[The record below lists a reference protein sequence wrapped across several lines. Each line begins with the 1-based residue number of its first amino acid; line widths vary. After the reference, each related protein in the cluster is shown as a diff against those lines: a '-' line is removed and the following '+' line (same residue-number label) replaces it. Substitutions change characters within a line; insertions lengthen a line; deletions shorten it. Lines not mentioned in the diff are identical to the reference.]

1 MLGYLFAGI
10 ALGSIYAIAAS
21 GIVVTYVS
29 SGVLNFAF
37 GSIAFFLAR
46 LYYFL
51 NTQHGWDQLPAVVV
65 SVFLAGP
72 ALGAFLYLVL
82 FRHLRLASPLIRI
95 VSTIGVSVALPAAA
109 LILFGNETITTAPGL
124 ASQPE
129 PTYTVF
135 GAVVTLDQIIAFG
148 CVLAVVIIGT
158 VILQFTD
165 VGLKVRAMVDTE
177 AMTSL
182 SGVSPARISICVWMV
197 TTALAGL
204 VGVLAA
210 PSSGL
215 TSDGMTTLMA
225 SAFAAVVAARL
236 RSLPVAV
243 GVAMAMG
250 IVTDVIQEWLPAN
263 NSLTSAIITSIPF
276 FVMGAFLLA
285 YILISGRINEAAST
299 GGALDRAIRPMGGG
313 EEAAVSAGASV
324 VTTRTGWSWNMLGP
338 VAIVAIVALLPALLP
353 GYWLTL
359 LAGGLAFA
367 VIFLSFTMV
376 VGEGGMIWLC
386 QATFAGC
393 GAIATAQ
400 LATNHGFNPLL
411 AVLIGGLVT
420 VPIGVIIGLLT
431 IRLGNLYV
439 ALVTVT
445 FGLLFETL
453 VFTRNLFYQDGFG
466 VVVSRPGFLLDD
478 KSFSWFCLA
487 VFVVIAV
494 FVVNLRRS
502 TTGLALA
509 AVRYSEPG
517 ARTTGLS
524 ILGMKLLVAGI
535 ATFIAAVGGGL
546 LALNYGSAL
555 PLPSYATI
563 GGLVWLAVFVTIGL
577 RSITAAVIGGLTF
590 TLLPGVFQSY
600 LPVAWGNVPTLLFGL
615 GAIAVAANPEGQVV
629 ANVRMARNLA
639 LKIMKL
645 RTANE
650 SPGPAVAAAAVGGSD
665 VADILETSPV
675 SALAERTGPVSASA
689 VMNGVDGVDGVDA
702 ASTAPRLECHD
713 ITVRFGGI
721 VAVSSVSLSVPP
733 STIIGLVGPNGAGKS
748 TLFSVLSGLRQ
759 PNQGRVLFEG
769 ADITQTSAARRA
781 RLGLARTFQHPEM
794 FAGLTT
800 REHVQL
806 ALRASTSHSRIWSD
820 AVTGRGFRP
829 ADKEEATRVDVLLDA
844 LRLTEIADRPVAG
857 LPLGMTRLVEI
868 ARALAANPKVLLFD
882 EPSSGLD
889 AQETEQVM
897 QVLRRAVERTGVSL
911 LLVEHDVGMVLRL
924 CRYIYV
930 LDFGKKIGEGTPE
943 QIRANPAVHAAYL
956 GDDQSTETATE
967 GASS

>member
-1 MLGYLFAGI
+1 VLGYIFAGI

-46 LYYFL
+46 FYYFL
-51 NTQHGWDQLPAVVV
+51 NTQHGWNQLPAVVV

-82 FRHLRLASPLIRI
+82 FRHLRLSSSLIKI
-95 VSTIGVSVALPAAA
+95 VSTIGVSVALPPAA
-109 LILFGNETITTAPGL
+109 LMLFGNETITSAPGL

-129 PTYTVF
+129 PTYKIF
-135 GAVVTLDQIIAFG
+135 GTVVTLDQIIAFG

-158 VILQFTD
+158 LILQFTD

-204 VGVLAA
+204 AGVLAA

-215 TSDGMTTLMA
+215 TPDGMTALMA

-250 IVTDVIQEWLPAN
+250 LITDVSQNYLPVN
-263 NSLTSAIITSIPF
+263 SSLTSAILTSIPF

-299 GGALDRAIRPMGGG
+299 GGALDNAIRPMGGG
-313 EEAAVSAGASV
+313 DGGASSAASV
-324 VTTRTGWSWNMLGP
+324 IATRSGWSYYMLGP
-338 VAIVAIVALLPALLP
+338 AAVIAIVALLPALLS

-400 LATNHGFNPLL
+400 LATNHRMNPVL
-411 AVLIGGLVT
+411 AVLIGGLIT
-420 VPIGVIIGLLT
+420 TPIGVIIGLLT

-439 ALVTVT
+439 ALVTLT
-445 FGLLFETL
+445 FGLLAETL
-453 VFTRNLFYQDGFG
+453 IFTRNVFYQSG
-466 VVVSRPGFLLDD
+466 VGVTVSRPGFLSGNE
-478 KSFSWFCLA
+478 SFAYFALA
-487 VFVVIAV
+487 VFVVIALI
-494 FVVNLRRS
+494 VVNLRRS

-517 ARTTGLS
+517 ARTVGLS
-524 ILGMKLLVAGI
+524 VLGMKLLVAAI

-555 PLPSYATI
+555 PTSYTTF

-577 RSITAAVIGGLTF
+577 RSITAAIIAGLSF
-590 TLLPGVFQSY
+590 TLLPGIVQTY
-600 LPVAWGNVPTLLFGL
+600 LPAGWGNVPTLLFGL
-615 GAIAVAANPEGQVV
+615 GAVAVAAHPDGQV
-629 ANVRMARNLA
+629 AMNVRLLQGLV
-639 LKIMKL
+639 LKMIKGG
-645 RTANE
+645 T
-650 SPGPAVAAAAVGGSD
+650 SPEPAGHSAAEATGEGAD
-665 VADILETSPV
+665 VAEVLETSP
-675 SALAERTGPVSASA
+675 
-689 VMNGVDGVDGVDA
+689 
-702 ASTAPRLECHD
+702 
-713 ITVRFGGI
+713 
-721 VAVSSVSLSVPP
+721 
-733 STIIGLVGPNGAGKS
+733 
-748 TLFSVLSGLRQ
+748 
-759 PNQGRVLFEG
+759 
-769 ADITQTSAARRA
+769 
-781 RLGLARTFQHPEM
+781 
-794 FAGLTT
+794 
-800 REHVQL
+800 
-806 ALRASTSHSRIWSD
+806 
-820 AVTGRGFRP
+820 
-829 ADKEEATRVDVLLDA
+829 
-844 LRLTEIADRPVAG
+844 
-857 LPLGMTRLVEI
+857 
-868 ARALAANPKVLLFD
+868 
-882 EPSSGLD
+882 
-889 AQETEQVM
+889 
-897 QVLRRAVERTGVSL
+897 
-911 LLVEHDVGMVLRL
+911 
-924 CRYIYV
+924 
-930 LDFGKKIGEGTPE
+930 
-943 QIRANPAVHAAYL
+943 
-956 GDDQSTETATE
+956 
-967 GASS
+967 